1 MIFAYLIMAHD
12 NEEQLR
18 ILIDALDYRENDI
31 YLHIDKKSDINLSM
45 FSTKNAKLHKY
56 KFFSVYWGDIS
67 QTKCQFFLLNEA
79 IKEYHDYYHLISGH
93 DLPIKSHDCIVRF
106 FQQNKGKQFIHF
118 ESTDFCL
125 KEACRY
131 YHVLAP
137 LLSRCHDGYLKNL
150 ISWLEKKILD
160 FQRHNDIKRDLFCG
174 ANWYSITHDLAQEF
188 CSKQNEVLKKVRW
201 TISSDEYV
209 LQTFFRKI
217 AIGDYKL
224 FAETKDSD
232 DYHGIVR
239 EIDWYRGTP
248 YVWKSEDFDYLMNS
262 ERMFAR
268 KFDQTIDMEIILKVY
283 HAVNNTKKV
292 NAQP

>member
-1 MIFAYLIMAHD
+1 M
-12 NEEQLR
+12 
-18 ILIDALDYRENDI
+18 
-31 YLHIDKKSDINLSM
+31 
-45 FSTKNAKLHKY
+45 
-56 KFFSVYWGDIS
+56 
-67 QTKCQFFLLNEA
+67 
-79 IKEYHDYYHLISGH
+79 
-93 DLPIKSHDCIVRF
+93 
-106 FQQNKGKQFIHF
+106 
-118 ESTDFCL
+118 
-125 KEACRY
+125 
-131 YHVLAP
+131 
-137 LLSRCHDGYLKNL
+137 
-150 ISWLEKKILD
+150 EKKILD
-160 FQRHNDIKRDLFCG
+160 FQRNNDIKRDLFCG
-174 ANWYSITHDLAQEF
+174 ANWYSITHDLAQEL
-188 CSKQNEVLKKVRW
+188 CSKQNEVLEKVRW